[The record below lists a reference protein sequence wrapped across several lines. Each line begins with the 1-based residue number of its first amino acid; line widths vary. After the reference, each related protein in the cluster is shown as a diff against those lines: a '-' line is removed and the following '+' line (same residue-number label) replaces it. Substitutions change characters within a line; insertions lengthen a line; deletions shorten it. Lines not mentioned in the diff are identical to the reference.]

1 MYSKFISKIFP
12 LTVIII
18 GSFSAFNAEAQLADL
33 ELIDFIKENSSSY
46 KATTEDDFKII
57 VPGRS
62 YDECRV
68 KCEET
73 FDLTAKSE
81 PLNLI
86 TYDKKRFSFSD
97 PLSSD
102 ASNLE
107 IDLFCSCFGRKIE
120 VKVPPLPEKDPE
132 LEAILNPLFTCSLS
146 KEKFEEQGD
155 WRFNFTSEEIPTG
168 MAMYAPLSLGTDVKA
183 GLGLA
188 ATSSFDGLKGIVGV
202 GFEFKTQFGPI
213 SFVCGLTVEP
223 SDIFGPLEGYLF

>member
-12 LTVIII
+12 LAVIII
-18 GSFSAFNAEAQLADL
+18 GSFFAFDAEAQLADI
-33 ELIDFIKENSSSY
+33 ELLDFIKANSSSY
-46 KATTEDDFKII
+46 KVNTEDDFKII

-62 YDECRV
+62 YAECRIR
-68 KCEET
+68 CEEA
-73 FDLTAKSE
+73 FDLTEKSE

-86 TYDKKRFSFSD
+86 TYDKKWFSFLD

-107 IDLFCSCFGRKIE
+107 VDPFCSCFGRKIE

-132 LEAILNPLFTCSLS
+132 LEAILNPLFACSFS

-155 WRFNFTSEEIPTG
+155 WRFNFTSAEIPTG
-168 MAMYAPLSLGTDVKA
+168 MALYTPLSLGTDAKA

-188 ATSSFDGLKGIVGV
+188 ATSNFDGFKGIVGV
-202 GFEFKTQFGPI
+202 GFEFKTRFGPI

-223 SDIFGPLEGYLF
+223 SDIFDSLEGYIF